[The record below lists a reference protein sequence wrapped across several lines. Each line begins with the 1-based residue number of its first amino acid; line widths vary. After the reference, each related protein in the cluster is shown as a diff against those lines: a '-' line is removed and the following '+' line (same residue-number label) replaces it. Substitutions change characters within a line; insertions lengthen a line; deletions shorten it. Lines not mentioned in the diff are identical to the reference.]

1 MVFSSV
7 AFLFW
12 FLPAT
17 LLLFHAAP
25 ARARL
30 PVLLLASLAFY
41 FYGENWLIW
50 VMLASTGIDYVC
62 ALMIAG
68 TAPSGPPSALPPD
81 GPRTPWQRGWLCVS
95 IASNLALLGYFKYFD
110 FFVENALRALDALH
124 LGHMG
129 LDGLAR
135 VALPLG
141 ISFYTFQ
148 SMSYTIDVYRGRVAA
163 NRSLLEFSTFVTMF
177 PQLVA
182 GPIVRYSDIE
192 GQLRRPE
199 RTVAGFAEGVRRF
212 IGGLAKKVLIAN
224 PMALVADRAFGLPE
238 SELTWGIAWAGL
250 AAYTLQ
256 IYFDFSGYSCMA
268 IGLGRM
274 FGFGFPENFDFPYVA
289 TSVRDFWHRWHMT
302 LSTWFRDYVYIPLGG
317 SRGSEARTWRNLL
330 IVFVTCGLW
339 HGASW
344 NFVAWGLFHGL
355 FISLERTALGRLV
368 ARVPRPLRHA
378 YLLLAVMVGWVL
390 FRCDSMSHAAS
401 YAHALLPHASTSLR
415 SARELLTPES
425 LVVMAAGA
433 AFSAPLVPRLRAGVE
448 SLVGRARLAAELA
461 WTAALFGLFVLS
473 AGYLASGSYNP
484 FIYFRF

>member
-17 LLLFHAAP
+17 LLLFHASP
-25 ARARL
+25 PRARL
-30 PVLLLASLAFY
+30 LVLLMASLAFY

-50 VMLASTGIDYVC
+50 VMLASTGIDYAC

-68 TAPSGPPSALPPD
+68 ARRPGPVAALSAH
-81 GPRTPWQRGWLCVS
+81 GPRTPWERGWLAVS
-95 IASNLALLGYFKYFD
+95 IASNLLLLGYFKYFD
-110 FFVENALRALDALH
+110 FFVGNAIELLDALH
-124 LGHMG
+124 LGHLG

-199 RTVAGFAEGVRRF
+199 RSLGEFAEGVRRF
-212 IGGLAKKVLIAN
+212 IGGLSKKVLIAN
-224 PMALVADRAFGLPE
+224 PMALVADRAFALPE
-238 SELTWGIAWAGL
+238 HELTSGIAWAGV

-268 IGLGRM
+268 IGLGKM
-274 FGFGFPENFDFPYVA
+274 FGFSFPENFNFPYVA
-289 TSVRDFWHRWHMT
+289 TTVRDFWHRWHMT
-302 LSTWFRDYVYIPLGG
+302 LSTWFRDYVYFPLGG
-317 SRGSEARTWRNLL
+317 SRGSEAKTWRNLL

-355 FISLERTALGRLV
+355 FISLERTAFGRLV
-368 ARVPRPLRHA
+368 DRAPRPLRHA
-378 YLLLAVMVGWVL
+378 YLLLVVMVGWVL
-390 FRCDSMSHAAS
+390 FRCEDLS
-401 YAHALLPHASTSLR
+401 YGFAYVRALVPHASDGVRTVH
-415 SARELLTPES
+415 EYLLADS
-425 LVVMAAGA
+425 VAVMAIGA
-433 AFSAPLVPRLRAGVE
+433 VLSMPVVPWLRTRIDSVTGP
-448 SLVGRARLAAELA
+448 ARTACELA
-461 WTAALFGLFVLS
+461 WMASLLGLLVLS
-473 AGYLASGSYNP
+473 ASFLASGSYNP

>member
-25 ARARL
+25 ARVRL
-30 PVLLLASLAFY
+30 PVLLAASLAFY

-68 TAPSGPPSALPPD
+68 SSPSGSVAVLPAH
-81 GPRTPWQRGWLCVS
+81 GPRTPWQRGWLAVS

-110 FFVENALRALDALH
+110 FFVENAIRLLDALR
-124 LGHMG
+124 LGHLG

-192 GQLRRPE
+192 GQLRSPGRSVGE
-199 RTVAGFAEGVRRF
+199 FAEGVRRF

-224 PMALVADRAFGLPE
+224 PMALVADRAFALPE
-238 SELTWGIAWAGL
+238 QDLTWGIAWAGL

-274 FGFGFPENFDFPYVA
+274 FGFRFPENFDFPYVA
-289 TSVRDFWHRWHMT
+289 TSVREFWHRWHMT
-302 LSTWFRDYVYIPLGG
+302 LSTWFRDYVYFPLGG
-317 SRGSEARTWRNLL
+317 SRGSEAATWRNLL
-330 IVFVTCGLW
+330 IVFVACGLW

-355 FISLERTALGRLV
+355 FISMERTALGRV
-368 ARVPRPLRHA
+368 VSRVPRPLRHA
-378 YLLLAVMVGWVL
+378 YLMLVVMVGWVL
-390 FRCDSMSHAAS
+390 FRCDTLSHGLS
-401 YAHALLPHASTSLR
+401 YAAALLPHASTSLR
-415 SARELLTPES
+415 TARELLPNES
-425 LVVMAAGA
+425 IAVLAIGA
-433 AFSAPLVPRLRAGVE
+433 AFCAPVVPWLRARVE
-448 SLVGRARLAAELA
+448 RLGGHPRLAAELA
-461 WTAALFGLFVLS
+461 WTAALFGLLVLS
-473 AGYLASGSYNP
+473 AGFLASGSYNP